1 MTAQILLHPSL
12 APLDGGINFRDF
24 GGNGVA
30 DGRRI
35 KRGLLFR
42 SGSLERLTE
51 NDCAFLAGVPVR
63 SVLDYRDADEVQAK
77 PDILWSGADYHHV
90 PANPLSSEVN
100 ANLEKL
106 TNETLAAFDARA
118 FMLELYRRLPFGN
131 AAYQRLAQLLS
142 NPGGGAIVQHC
153 AVGKDRTGVGS
164 ALVLFALGADEATV
178 LEDYL
183 LTETTL
189 ATFREQMLDQLSIK
203 LNAAAL
209 EQFAYVL
216 SARGVPDDGVGLHPS
231 AIRFHRPLAGSGIR
245 PGRGPTRSAAG
256 VLPRV
261 NRRAFSRGLTRP
273 GLS

>member
-12 APLDGGINFRDF
+12 APLDGGINFRDL
-24 GGNGVA
+24 GGNSVA

-51 NDCAFLAGVPVR
+51 NDCTFLAGVPVR
-63 SVLDYRDADEVQAK
+63 SVLDYRDPDEVQAK
-77 PDILWSGADYHHV
+77 PDILWRGADYHHF
-90 PANPLSSEVN
+90 PANPLSNEVN

-106 TNETLAAFDARA
+106 TSDTLAGFDAQA

-131 AAYQRLAQLLS
+131 VAYKQLAQLLS
-142 NPGGGAIVQHC
+142 NVDNGAIVQHC

-178 LEDYL
+178 VEDYL

-189 ATFREQMLDQLSIK
+189 ATFREQMLDQLSIR
-203 LNAAAL
+203 LNASAL
-209 EQFAYVL
+209 GQFAYVL
-216 SARGVPDDGVGLHPS
+216 SAREEFLMTALS
-231 AIRFHRPLAGSGIR
+231 CIRDQYGSTDRWLEAEYDLGQHQR
-245 PGRGPTRSAAG
+245 EA
-256 VLPRV
+256 LQ
-261 NRRAFSRGLTRP
+261 AFYLE
-273 GLS
+273 

>member
-1 MTAQILLHPSL
+1 
-12 APLDGGINFRDF
+12 
-24 GGNGVA
+24 
-30 DGRRI
+30 
-35 KRGLLFR
+35 
-42 SGSLERLTE
+42 
-51 NDCAFLAGVPVR
+51 
-63 SVLDYRDADEVQAK
+63 
-77 PDILWSGADYHHV
+77 
-90 PANPLSSEVN
+90 
-100 ANLEKL
+100 
-106 TNETLAAFDARA
+106 
-118 FMLELYRRLPFGN
+118 MLELYRRLPFGN

-142 NPGGGAIVQHC
+142 NRRRRHRAALRGRQGSHRGRFGTGAVR
-153 AVGKDRTGVGS
+153 A
-164 ALVLFALGADEATV
+164 GADEATV

-216 SARGVPDDGVGLHPS
+216 SAREEFLMTALGC
-231 AIRFHRPLAGSGIR
+231 IRQQYGSTDRWLEAEYGWR
-245 PGRGPTRSAAG
+245 SPARSAAG